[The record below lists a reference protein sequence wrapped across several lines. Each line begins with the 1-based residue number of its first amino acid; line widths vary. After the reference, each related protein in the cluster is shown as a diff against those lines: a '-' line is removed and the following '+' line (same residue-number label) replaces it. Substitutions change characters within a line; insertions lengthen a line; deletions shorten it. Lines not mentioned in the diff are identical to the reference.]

1 MAKALFS
8 IRKWLMTTG
17 KYTLVTEH
25 YVRGHC
31 NHRLR
36 FGIGQAVIKQRK
48 GLKLHAFK
56 PHQIFGLI
64 RWQRNEYGT
73 ILWTL
78 YICEAAQKGR
88 VTQIPGVY
96 PGANLLFRA
105 RGSKAMRRCLQQLD
119 RLEKRIGGDLGIL
132 PTAYWRKLA
141 SSNDRN
147 IPLPELNQY
156 VRHAHA

>member
-1 MAKALFS
+1 MK
-8 IRKWLMTTG
+8 TD

-36 FGIGQAVIKQRK
+36 FGIGKTVVKQGK
-48 GLKLHAFK
+48 GVKLHAFK
-56 PHQIFGLI
+56 PLQTFGFI

-78 YICEAAQKGR
+78 YICEAAMPGR
-88 VTQIPGVY
+88 VTEIPGVY

-105 RGSKAMRRCLQQLD
+105 RGSKATRRSLEQLD
-119 RLEKRIGGDLGIL
+119 RLENRIGGDLSIV
-132 PTAYWRKLA
+132 PAAYWRKLGGT
-141 SSNDRN
+141 NTRN
-147 IPLPELNQY
+147 MPLPCTNGY
-156 VRHAHA
+156 MRHTHA

>member
-1 MAKALFS
+1 MK
-8 IRKWLMTTG
+8 TD

-36 FGIGQAVIKQRK
+36 FGIGQAVIKQGK
-48 GLKLHAFK
+48 GLKFHAFNI
-56 PHQIFGLI
+56 HQTFGMI

-78 YICEAAQKGR
+78 YICETSSAGR
-88 VTQIPGVY
+88 VTKIPGVY
-96 PGANLLFRA
+96 PGAHILFRA
-105 RGSKAMRRCLQQLD
+105 RGTKAMRRSLEQLD
-119 RLEKRIGGDLGIL
+119 RLEKRVGGDLAIV

-141 SSNDRN
+141 GNNNRN
-147 IPLPELNQY
+147 MPLPHINRYMAQP
-156 VRHAHA
+156 HA